1 MLDSDPQLPTSCT
14 NTPLNGQWI
23 DNNWYYS
30 PFNLSYTMIKKTFEH
45 RIIDGGNSNENVSS
59 SLMFST
65 DLVSIDHVCSTDNH
79 RKSAPTKQNWHCNG
93 RSIADV
99 ITKHSDFTKR
109 CLDLLFFDTSHCINL
124 ISSLIS
130 NRTCR
135 KNDAQFYDYKNY
147 VQCPQTNFTFA
158 SNPVR
163 GYHIIIDVSS
173 SMNSLVFS
181 PSSLRITCYYY
192 VLIKNICS
200 SLMPK
205 RLFLNSSGS
214 YQMAYKFRSIHLV

>member
-1 MLDSDPQLPTSCT
+1 MCAGKDVVHQWFHYRYGVYDENGIRGDPLFPSGYRISPMLDSDPQLPTSCT

-30 PFNLSYTMIKKTFEH
+30 PFNLSYTMIKKTFEY

-99 ITKHSDFTKR
+99 IRKHSDFTTR
-109 CLDLLFFDTSHCINL
+109 CLKI
-124 ISSLIS
+124 
-130 NRTCR
+130 
-135 KNDAQFYDYKNY
+135 
-147 VQCPQTNFTFA
+147 
-158 SNPVR
+158 
-163 GYHIIIDVSS
+163 
-173 SMNSLVFS
+173 
-181 PSSLRITCYYY
+181 
-192 VLIKNICS
+192 
-200 SLMPK
+200 
-205 RLFLNSSGS
+205 
-214 YQMAYKFRSIHLV
+214 

>member
-1 MLDSDPQLPTSCT
+1 
-14 NTPLNGQWI
+14 
-23 DNNWYYS
+23 
-30 PFNLSYTMIKKTFEH
+30 
-45 RIIDGGNSNENVSS
+45 
-59 SLMFST
+59 MFST

-99 ITKHSDFTKR
+99 IAHHSDFTTR
-109 CLDLLFFDTSHCINL
+109 CLDLLTYL
-124 ISSLIS
+124 IVLILIFALIS

-135 KNDAQFYDYKNY
+135 KDDAQFYDYKNS

-173 SMNSLVFS
+173 SMNSLVFT
-181 PSSLRITCYYY
+181 PFSLRIT
-192 VLIKNICS
+192 
-200 SLMPK
+200 
-205 RLFLNSSGS
+205 
-214 YQMAYKFRSIHLV
+214 